1 MNIKDLSGYS
11 LDENTTCIHVI
22 GEDSEKFLQGQFSND
37 ITQVTSGKY
46 QYSSYSTNQG
56 KVISIIRI
64 LKDQDAYLLLI
75 NKDIAEYFIN
85 KLSMYIL
92 MSKVEIKEMEDYKV
106 FGVCGIMAKCLLAKD
121 NIKKNQSL
129 ENELTLIFNNT
140 NKYIPA
146 ATIIVKNNDLEEIKN
161 LTNSDKEISYNIN
174 ELIDN
179 LLLIPRITMETK
191 ESHIPQVLNL
201 EDLGGINYKKGC
213 YTGQEIVARTHYLG
227 KIKKKIFLL
236 TNLSLSVNIGDKL
249 HDKNGEI
256 VGDIFSAVQNIE
268 NTFICLGIIKLD
280 TIDSEIFVNNQQI
293 EIFSYN

>member
-37 ITQVTSGKY
+37 ITQVTSDKY

-75 NKDIAEYFIN
+75 NKDVAEYFIK

-92 MSKVEIKEMEDYKV
+92 MSKVEIKEMRDYKV
-106 FGVCGIMAKCLLAKD
+106 FGVCGIMAKNLLSKD
-121 NIKKNQSL
+121 NIKNNQSL
-129 ENELTLIFNNT
+129 GNELTIIFNNT

-146 ATIIVKNNDLEEIKN
+146 ATIIIREKNIANIDDLTDSDEEMSCN
-161 LTNSDKEISYNIN
+161 VN

-201 EDLGGINYKKGC
+201 EGLDGINYKKGC

-236 TNLSLSVNIGDKL
+236 TNLNASINIGDKVY
-249 HDKNGEI
+249 DKNGEV

-268 NTFICLGIIKLD
+268 NSFVCLGIIKLD
-280 TIDSEIFVNNQQI
+280 SIDNAIFVNNQQI
-293 EIFSYN
+293 EIFSDN

>member
-1 MNIKDLSGYS
+1 MNIKDLSGFS
-11 LDENTTCIHVI
+11 LDKNTTCIHVV

-37 ITQVTSGKY
+37 ITQVTSEKY

-75 NKDIAEYFIN
+75 NKDIAEYFIK

-92 MSKVEIKEMEDYKV
+92 MSKVEIKEMKDYKV
-106 FGVCGIMAKCLLAKD
+106 YGVCGEMAECLLTKD
-121 NIKKNQSL
+121 SIKKNQSL
-129 ENELTLIFNNT
+129 ENKLTSISNNT

-146 ATIIVKNNDLEEIKN
+146 ATIIIKNNELVNICDLI
-161 LTNSDKEISYNIN
+161 NSEKEASYNVN

-191 ESHIPQVLNL
+191 ESYIPQVLNL
-201 EDLGGINYKKGC
+201 EDLDGINYKKGC

-236 TNLSLSVNIGDKL
+236 TNLNISINIGDKL
-249 HDKNGEI
+249 YDKNGEV
-256 VGDIFSAVQNIE
+256 VGDIFSSVQNIE

-280 TIDSEIFVNNQQI
+280 SIDNAIFVDNQQV
-293 EIFSYN
+293 EIFSKN